1 MDREQIKHLMAV
13 IYAAYPNYYRRASP
27 QDRADAVD
35 LWTTMFSE
43 DSPELVAGAVK
54 AFIASDEK
62 GFPPV
67 IGQIKAKIRD
77 IRTPKQLPETAAWA
91 VMQKALKNSGYHAR
105 EEYEK
110 LPDEIKACVTPELMR
125 DWAMDMNGSEQ
136 VIASNFM
143 RSYRA
148 AVARKQQLDALPAD
162 VRNLI
167 DSNHFQLLSEG

>member
-1 MDREQIKHLMAV
+1 MAV
-13 IYAAYPNYYRRASP
+13 IYAAYPNYYRGASP

-54 AFIASDEK
+54 AFISSDEK

-77 IRTPKQLPETAAWA
+77 IHAQEQLPETAAWA